1 MAETLARRSMLRSVL
16 LGCMAA
22 LCSLHVSAQDV
33 WAHLTPGT
41 VVLFRHATAP
51 GGGDPAGF
59 QLNDCATQ
67 RNLSADGR
75 AQTLR
80 IGEAFQRRSIEVT
93 TVWTSQWCRTRET
106 ADLAFPAK
114 RTDQPLFNSFFDAPE
129 QGPVQTRAALDLLA
143 SWRGSGVLVVVTH
156 QVNITALTGIV
167 PDSGEGVVVAVR
179 GRELKVLGRI
189 AP

>member
-1 MAETLARRSMLRSVL
+1 MAEALARRSMMRSMLAGWMV
-16 LGCMAA
+16 A
-22 LCSLHVSAQDV
+22 LCGLQVSAQDM
-33 WAHLTPGT
+33 WARITPGT
-41 VVLFRHATAP
+41 VVLLRHATAP
-51 GGGDPAGF
+51 GGGDPVGF

-67 RNLSADGR
+67 RNLSAVGR
-75 AQTLR
+75 AQALR

-93 TVWTSQWCRTRET
+93 SVWTSQWCRTRET

-114 RTDQPLFNSFFDAPE
+114 RTDQPLFNSFFGAPE
-129 QGPVQTRAALDLLA
+129 QETAQSRAALDLLA
-143 SWRGSGVLVVVTH
+143 TWRGSGVLVVVTH

-167 PDSGEGVVVAVR
+167 PDAGEGVVIALR